1 MRPPQELLY
10 ESESSLRLVDKA
22 IEELG
27 AEGGTPIDI
36 AGMLDGLSRA
46 VSLAKQLDGPANASE
61 AAASL
66 REELNSLSSH
76 LHAVAEAMSV
86 PLSCH
91 PEDPERSEGDEGPF
105 SRRGG

>member
-22 IEELG
+22 LEELG
-27 AEGGTPIDI
+27 AESGTPIDI

-46 VSLAKQLDGPANASE
+46 VVLLQQLDEAGSSPA

-66 REELNSLSSH
+66 REELSSLSSH
-76 LHAVAEAMSV
+76 LHAVAEAR
-86 PLSCH
+86 
-91 PEDPERSEGDEGPF
+91 EQQQ
-105 SRRGG
+105 

>member
-27 AEGGTPIDI
+27 GEHDGAIDI
-36 AGMLDGLSRA
+36 AGMLDGLNRA
-46 VSLAKQLDGPANASE
+46 VSLAEQLNDTTNSPE
-61 AAASL
+61 TAASL

-76 LHAVAEAMSV
+76 LHAVAEAM
-86 PLSCH
+86 LQAH
-91 PEDPERSEGDEGPF
+91 PSGKLA
-105 SRRGG
+105 

>member
-27 AEGGTPIDI
+27 AESGTPIDL
-36 AGMLDGLSRA
+36 AGMLDGLNRA
-46 VSLAKQLDGPANASE
+46 VSLAEQLDGTENSPE

-66 REELNSLSSH
+66 REELSSLTNR
-76 LHAVAEAMSV
+76 LHAIAEAHKL
-86 PLSCH
+86 P
-91 PEDPERSEGDEGPF
+91 
-105 SRRGG
+105 